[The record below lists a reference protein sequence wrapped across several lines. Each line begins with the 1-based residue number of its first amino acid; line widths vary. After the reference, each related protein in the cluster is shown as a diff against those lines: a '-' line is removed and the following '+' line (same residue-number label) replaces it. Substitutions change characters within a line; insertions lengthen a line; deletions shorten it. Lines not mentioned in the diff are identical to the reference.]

1 MIAIRRRNAMR
12 KPDGQRFDLYNR
24 RSAPSRDQAGAD

>member
-1 MIAIRRRNAMR
+1 MIGLRRRNATR